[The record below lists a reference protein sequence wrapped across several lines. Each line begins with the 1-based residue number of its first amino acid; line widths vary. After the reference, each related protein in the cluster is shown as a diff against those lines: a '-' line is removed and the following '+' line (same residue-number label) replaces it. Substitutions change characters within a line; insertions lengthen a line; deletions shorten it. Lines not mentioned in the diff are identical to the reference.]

1 MNYPRHNYPVH
12 IHTIDVFTQARMFQK
27 EKHFEAEMPKQWY
40 NKCRHIEIGLA
51 FTSLSSHTS
60 YGFFLIKF
68 IHQFFFTKLWNVFF
82 HNWHNT
88 VNFSFCVFAFICP
101 ATICRKYLCSYQNTS
116 ENVSIY
122 ENIKEYFKRDVFDAK
137 VFFFSVYI

>member
-82 HNWHNT
+82 HNWHNSQYRQFLFLCVCFYLPCHNLPEIFMFISKYIWKC
-88 VNFSFCVFAFICP
+88 VNL
-101 ATICRKYLCSYQNTS
+101 RKYQRIL
-116 ENVSIY
+116 
-122 ENIKEYFKRDVFDAK
+122 
-137 VFFFSVYI
+137 